1 MASSGAFIVG
11 VMGSQKANDLHTL
24 KPYLKQ
30 LQSSYGTSIG
40 SIVADA
46 GYESVE
52 NYDYLEKENLTA
64 YIKPANYELKKK
76 KKTETISAEKKT

>member
-52 NYDYLEKENLTA
+52 NHD
-64 YIKPANYELKKK
+64 
-76 KKTETISAEKKT
+76 